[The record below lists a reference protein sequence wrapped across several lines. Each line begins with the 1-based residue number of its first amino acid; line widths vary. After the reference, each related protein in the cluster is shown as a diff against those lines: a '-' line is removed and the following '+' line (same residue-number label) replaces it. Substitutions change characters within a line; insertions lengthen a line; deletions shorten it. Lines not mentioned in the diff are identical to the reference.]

1 MSDSPDTARLLNRT
15 LVPPTYLLHKLTY
28 CVNWIISSFPVI
40 GSFGMNSAK
49 TIQFEGN
56 DATKDD
62 HDALKWFKKGAGGGN
77 AFYIASL
84 GYLYQEDRGVVFHRL
99 KRDWAPCIYKVREL
113 RKIELKQS
121 GEKRDPGL

>member
-84 GYLYQEDRGVVFHRL
+84 GTCI
-99 KRDWAPCIYKVREL
+99 KRIVAWFSTGSKGIGRHAFIR
-113 RKIELKQS
+113 S
-121 GEKRDPGL
+121 GS